1 MIVSPTYPVNANIEI
16 EAKENRRDY
25 IAAIILGINIIEN
38 ETIDEDLVKKAYK
51 AADLFVKTK
60 LTDGNT

>member
-16 EAKENRRDY
+16 KATENRTDY

-38 ETIDEDLVKKAYK
+38 ENIDEDLVKKAYK

-60 LTDGNT
+60 LDV